1 MFITLY
7 GAEPFLAEQKLKEII
22 GNYKKTQQSGLSFYS
37 FSALN
42 DVDYND
48 FKSALDVVSMFAEK
62 KLIVLKN
69 FFMKDEALAKQVHKY
84 ASDCGIGED
93 KNTVVIFFE
102 SGEPKQGKE
111 FKKLLEKPNLSQEF
125 KKIDIAKLPSWI
137 KKEFEKSNVVIE
149 SQAAALLARS
159 AGDDMYRLKN
169 EIDKL
174 ASYLP
179 AQAGKKSI
187 TEKDVIDMVAADFHS
202 DIFSVIDAIAK
213 KDKKLSL
220 EILNSHI
227 EHGESEIYLLSMIVY
242 QFRNLLRVK
251 SLIESGKDVASIAK
265 DTGLHPFVVKKTLS
279 ASKLFSLEELKN
291 IYKKLFDID
300 LKIKIG
306 EVDPQMALNVFV
318 AEL

>member
-22 GNYKKTQQSGLSFYS
+22 DNYKKSQQSGLSFYL
-37 FSALN
+37 FSASD
-42 DVDYND
+42 DVDLND

-69 FFMKDEALAKQVHKY
+69 LFLENDVLAKQIYKY
-84 ASDCGIGED
+84 ASDCGICED

-102 SGEPKQGKE
+102 FGEPKQSKE

-125 KKIDIAKLPSWI
+125 KKIDASKFPLWI
-137 KKEFEKSNVVIE
+137 KKEFEKINVKIE
-149 SQAAALLARS
+149 PQAATLLARS
-159 AGDDMYRLKN
+159 VGDNMYRLKN

-174 ASYLP
+174 ALY
-179 AQAGKKSI
+179 KKNI
-187 TEKDVIDMVAADFHS
+187 TEKDVADMVRVDFHA

-220 EILNSHI
+220 EILNNHI
-227 EHGESEIYLLSMIVY
+227 ENGESEIYLLSMIIY

-251 SLIESGKDVASIAK
+251 SLADDKKDAAQIAK
-265 DTGLHPFVVKKTLS
+265 DTGLHPFVVQKTL
-279 ASKLFSLEELKN
+279 AATRLFSLNELKN

-300 LKIKIG
+300 LKMKIG
-306 EVDPQMALNVFV
+306 EIEPQMALNVFV